1 MKIKGKS
8 PKEVCL
14 NLLKRSDCNVQ
25 VAAVLSDKH
34 GIFAWG
40 WNHSGPSGMGEHAE
54 ENCLKRASHKRAN
67 GAVMW
72 IAGRY
77 RKSKNTV
84 NSSPCAFCW
93 SLLKNCKYVCYRAKD
108 GSWKVRDTNLA

>member
-1 MKIKGKS
+1 MPSFQS
-8 PKEVCL
+8 PKDAAL
-14 NLLKRSDCNVQ
+14 YYMKRSICTVQ
-25 VAAVLSDKH
+25 VGAVLWDKR
-34 GIFAWG
+34 GFVSAG

-77 RKSKNTV
+77 KKSKNPV

-93 SLLKNCKYVCYRAKD
+93 LLLKPCAYVCYRAKD
-108 GSWKVRDTNLA
+108 STWKVRETNLS